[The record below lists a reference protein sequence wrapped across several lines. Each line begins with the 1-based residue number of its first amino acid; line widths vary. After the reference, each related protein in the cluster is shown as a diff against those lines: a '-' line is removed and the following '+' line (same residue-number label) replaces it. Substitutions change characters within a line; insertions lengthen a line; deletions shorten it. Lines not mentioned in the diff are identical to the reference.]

1 MEGTETNQNRL
12 MYARLVGMAAL
23 SFIAM
28 YFLMYAMVNTVG
40 DVFNNVNQVYMAAL
54 MAPPMVLIELVLMR
68 PMYRQSQWNLAVV
81 IISALVM
88 VIAFLGIR
96 LQIGV
101 GDTQLVRSMIPHHSG
116 ALLMCREAALEDP
129 QLRELCTKIIANQQ
143 SEIDEMNA
151 ILSRLAR

>member
-1 MEGTETNQNRL
+1 MEDTETNQNRL
-12 MYARLVGMAAL
+12 MYARLAGMAAL

-28 YFLMYAMVNTVG
+28 YFLMYAMVNSLG
-40 DVFNNVNQVYMAAL
+40 DVFNNLNQVYMAAL
-54 MAPPMVLIELVLMR
+54 MAPPMVLIELALMR
-68 PMYRQSQWNLAVV
+68 PMYRQSQWNLAIV
-81 IISALVM
+81 IISAVVM

-101 GDTQLVRSMIPHHSG
+101 GDTQLVRSMVPHHSG

-129 QLRELCTKIIANQQ
+129 QLRELCAKIIANQQ

>member
-1 MEGTETNQNRL
+1 MEGTETNQSRL
-12 MYARLVGMAAL
+12 LYARLLGMAAL

-28 YFLMYAMVNTVG
+28 YFLMYAMVNSVG

-54 MAPPMVLIELVLMR
+54 MAPPMVLIELALMR
-68 PMYRQSQWNLAVV
+68 PTYRHRQWNLAIV
-81 IISALVM
+81 IVSAVVM

-129 QLRELCTKIIANQQ
+129 QLRELCTRIIGSQQ
-143 SEIDEMNA
+143 SEIDEMNT
-151 ILSRLAR
+151 ILSRLGR

>member
-88 VIAFLGIR
+88 VIACLGIR